1 MIGIVVII
9 KKILNYKILS
19 VKNLNIGLKVVNV
32 LQINELNKIA
42 FYLRK
47 KIIEISYQTKAHHIG
62 SELSCIDILVALYF
76 SIMNINVSDP
86 QDKNR
91 DFFILSKGHAAL
103 ALYVTLMKKGF
114 FSEDYLKK
122 EFLSDGGTL
131 GGHPDMNNQLG
142 IEISSGS
149 LGHGLSVGAGI
160 ALAKKKDRNKGKAFV
175 LLGDGECN
183 EGMVWE
189 ALLFASHHKLDN
201 LMAIIDYNK
210 LQGFGSTRDVLN
222 LDPLKKKFESFGWTT
237 QEVNGHDIKSII
249 NVSKELFKEK
259 HKPNLLIANTIKGKG
274 VNSMENRLESHYEVL
289 DEEKYLD
296 IIKNYK

>member
-1 MIGIVVII
+1 VA
-9 KKILNYKILS
+9 NTS
-19 VKNLNIGLKVVNV
+19 
-32 LQINELNKIA
+32 QINDLNKIS
-42 FYLRK
+42 FFLRK
-47 KIIEISYQTKAHHIG
+47 KIIEISYKTKAHHIG

-76 SIMNINVSDP
+76 SVMNINASTP
-86 QDKNR
+86 PDKNR

-122 EFLSDGGTL
+122 EFLSDGGKL
-131 GGHPDMNNQLG
+131 GGHPDMNKKLG

-160 ALAKKKDRNKGKAFV
+160 ALANKKDGNQGKVFV

-189 ALLFASHHKLDN
+189 AILFASHQKLDN

-210 LQGFGSTRDVLN
+210 LQGFGSTKNVLN
-222 LDPLKKKFESFGWTT
+222 LDPLKEKFESFGWNAL
-237 QEVNGHDIKSII
+237 EVNGHNIESIV
-249 NVSKELFKEK
+249 NTSRELLKK
-259 HKPNLLIANTIKGKG
+259 KNKPNLIIANTIKGKG
-274 VNSMENRLESHYEVL
+274 VGSMENKLESHYEVL
-289 DEEKYLD
+289 DEKKYLD
-296 IIKNYK
+296 IMKNYK

>member
-201 LMAIIDYNK
+201 LMAIVDYNK